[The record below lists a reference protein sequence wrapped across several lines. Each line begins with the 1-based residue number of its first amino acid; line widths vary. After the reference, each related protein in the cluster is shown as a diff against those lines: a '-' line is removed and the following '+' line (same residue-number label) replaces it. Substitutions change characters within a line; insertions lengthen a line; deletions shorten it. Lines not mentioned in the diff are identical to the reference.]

1 MHTVFKEE
9 EGERSESMRE
19 ASQLAIVVVQLLSSV
34 RLIVTPWTAAYQASL
49 SFTISWRKMKICQ
62 Y

>member
-19 ASQLAIVVVQLLSSV
+19 ASQLVIVVQLLSSV

-49 SFTISWRKMKICQ
+49 SFTISWRKMNICQ